1 MVVISTHTQRAQGRI
16 QTVRSDDA
24 GPTDSVD
31 MVLAETLLPHSFLG
45 IKMFDS
51 GGLPILAGAETGEFT
66 VTLASDVSPA
76 LEAPTGSVQNAA
88 ALTQVDF
95 AGPIRRVVVAVT
107 SALSAGVDTW
117 RVDIQS
123 FLS

>member
-1 MVVISTHTQRAQGRI
+1 MVVISTFTETSRDRMTIVQ
-16 QTVRSDDA
+16 SDDA

-31 MVLAETLLPHSFLG
+31 MVLTQPLLPHSFLG

-51 GGLPILAGAETGEFT
+51 GGTPILAAAETGEFT
-66 VTLASDVSPA
+66 VTLASDVNPH

-95 AGPIRRVVVAVT
+95 AGPIRRILVIVS
-107 SALSAGVDTW
+107 SALSAGVTTW

-123 FLS
+123 FPS